1 MVEQQSPSPMKIDA
15 VAVVWNSGEDL
26 CPGTLEIVSTAQYLS
41 TARGREAAVVMCGV
55 EPEAAARDVAAGTG
69 LPVFALRGAL
79 LDPACGDDAVRA
91 LASLLRQLDPVHVV
105 LTHDSRGADLAPAL
119 AVHLGAACVT
129 AVEEFAFRDGRR
141 TFLRSICRGRMR
153 MEIRP
158 EVSCTVL
165 TVLPGVLGGESP
177 GGDCAVMGGKATAG
191 FVKILETAP
200 GRGRIALKGKIRG
213 EEGGV
218 DLSEADVIVS
228 AGRGIGREEN
238 LDLIRRL
245 AGLFRNA
252 AVGAS
257 RPVCDQ
263 GWLGYRHQVG
273 LTGRTVTP
281 DLYMACGISGTSQH
295 LAGMKGSR
303 CIVAVNRDP
312 AAPIF
317 RAAHYGIVEDLTVFL
332 PLFIEAART

>member
-1 MVEQQSPSPMKIDA
+1 MAEHNAPFPMRIEA
-15 VAVVWNSGEDL
+15 VAVVWHSGEDPL
-26 CPGTLEIVSTAQYLS
+26 PGSLEAVPIARFLS
-41 TARGREAAVVMCGV
+41 LSPAGQAAVVVCGI
-55 EPEAAARDVAAGTG
+55 EPETAARAIAAETG
-69 LPVFALRGAL
+69 LPVFVLRGESL
-79 LDPACGDDAVRA
+79 EPAWGDDAVRA
-91 LASLLRQLDPVHVV
+91 LAVLLGELEPSHVI
-105 LTHDSRGADLAPAL
+105 LPHDSRGADLAPAL
-119 AVHLGAACVT
+119 AVHLGAACIT
-129 AVEEFAFRDGRR
+129 AVEECVRCNGRW
-141 TFLRSICRGRMR
+141 TFLRSVCRGRMR
-153 MEIRP
+153 MEIAP
-158 EVSCTVL
+158 EATCTVL
-165 TVLPGVLGGESP
+165 TVLPGIVGRDLQGEDPAAGG
-177 GGDCAVMGGKATAG
+177 AAMAG
-191 FVKILETAP
+191 VVRIRDAAP
-200 GRGRIALKGKIRG
+200 GRGRIVLRGESRG

-218 DLSEADVIVS
+218 DLAEADVIVS

-281 DLYMACGISGTSQH
+281 DLYVACGISGTSQH

-332 PLFIEAART
+332 PLFIETAEI

>member
-1 MVEQQSPSPMKIDA
+1 MMAQQPPPPIHVDT
-15 VAVVWNSGEDL
+15 VAIAWHSGEDPL
-26 CPGTLEIVSTAQYLS
+26 PGTCEAVSAARFLS
-41 TARGREAAVVMCGV
+41 AAPVGRTVVAMCGAS
-55 EPEAAARDVAAGTG
+55 PEAAARKVAADTG
-69 LPVFALRGAL
+69 LPVFALRGSS
-79 LDPACGDDAVRA
+79 LDPAAGDDAVPA
-91 LASLLRQLDPVHVV
+91 LASFLRVLDPALIILV
-105 LTHDSRGADLAPAL
+105 HDSHGADLAPAL
-119 AVHLGAACVT
+119 AVRLGAACIT
-129 AVEEFAFRDGRR
+129 AVEEFSFRDGRR
-141 TFLRSICRGRMR
+141 TFLRPVCRGRMR
-153 MEIRP
+153 MEILP
-158 EVSCTVL
+158 ETACTVL
-165 TVLPGVLGGESP
+165 TVLPGAVSP
-177 GGDCAVMGGKATAG
+177 GFPEDDRAGGRNTRTVSVRIRDA
-191 FVKILETAP
+191 EP
-200 GRGRIALKGKIRG
+200 GRGRVALRGEVCG

-218 DLSEADVIVS
+218 ELAEADVIVS

-273 LTGRTVTP
+273 LTGQTVAP
-281 DLYMACGISGTSQH
+281 DLYVACGISGTSQH

-317 RAAHYGIVEDLTVFL
+317 RAAHYGVVEDLTVFL
-332 PLFIEAART
+332 PRLIEAAKG